1 MTNKIGYYVPF
12 IWASTVLL
20 PIGAGLLSTFHIG
33 ISTAK
38 WVGYEIILGFGIGFG
53 FQQANVAAQVV
64 LPMKDVPTGVAVV
77 FSAMFLGG
85 SVFLSVAESIFTN
98 HLRSNIAAL
107 GIPGFDAER
116 AIKAG
121 AVELRNLV
129 PAKYLTSVLVAYN
142 DAITKA
148 FQLAVIMACLASLG
162 AVGMEWRNMK
172 TKPTAS
178 NDEEQT

>member
-1 MTNKIGYYVPF
+1 MTNKIGYCVPF

-20 PIGAGLLSTFHIG
+20 PIGAGLLSTFHID

-85 SVFLSVAESIFTN
+85 SVFC
-98 HLRSNIAAL
+98 R
-107 GIPGFDAER
+107 
-116 AIKAG
+116 
-121 AVELRNLV
+121 
-129 PAKYLTSVLVAYN
+129 
-142 DAITKA
+142 
-148 FQLAVIMACLASLG
+148 
-162 AVGMEWRNMK
+162 
-172 TKPTAS
+172 
-178 NDEEQT
+178 